1 MRSTK
6 DGKNH
11 VIILERG
18 EDVIPA
24 LEKYCAEHGIT
35 AGVFTGI
42 GAVNKIEIGYYEFEK
57 REYHFRSEAGDFE
70 VASMNGNVALFDP
83 EGGSAS
89 DGAGGKPFIHAH
101 AVLSRCDKT
110 LECIGAHIK
119 KASVAVTL
127 EVFLTEMNVG
137 LTRKHDDFIGLK
149 LLNV

>member
-1 MRSTK
+1 MKSAK
-6 DGKNH
+6 DGKNYI
-11 VIILERG
+11 IILERG

-24 LEKYCAEHGIT
+24 LEKYCAGQKIT

-42 GAVNKIEIGYYEFEK
+42 GAVNNVEIGYYDFEK
-57 REYHFRSEAGDFE
+57 REYHFRSETGDFE
-70 VASMNGNVALFDP
+70 VASMNGNVAVFQ
-83 EGGSAS
+83 
-89 DGAGGKPFIHAH
+89 GKPFIHAH

-127 EVFLTEMNVG
+127 EVFLTEINVP
-137 LTRKHDDFIGLK
+137 LARKHDDFIGLK

>member
-83 EGGSAS
+83 EGGFAS

>member
-1 MRSTK
+1 MRATQ

-18 EDVIPA
+18 EDVIPT
-24 LEKYCAEHGIT
+24 LEKYCAENKIV

-42 GAVNKIEIGYYEFEK
+42 GAVHNIEIGYYDFEK
-57 REYHFRSEAGDFE
+57 REYHFRSEAGDLE
-70 VASMNGNVALFDP
+70 VASMNGNVAQF
-83 EGGSAS
+83 E
-89 DGAGGKPFIHAH
+89 GKPFIHVH

>member
-1 MRSTK
+1 MHSTK

-24 LEKYCAEHGIT
+24 LEEYCAENKII

-42 GAVNKIEIGYYEFEK
+42 GAVNNIEIGYYDFDK
-57 REYHFRSEAGDFE
+57 REYHFRKEEGDFE
-70 VASMNGNVALFDP
+70 VASMNGNVALFD
-83 EGGSAS
+83 
-89 DGAGGKPFIHAH
+89 GKPFIHAH

-119 KASVAVTL
+119 TASVAVTL
-127 EVFLTEMNVG
+127 EVFLTETKVS
-137 LTRKHDDFIGLK
+137 LTRKHNDFIGLK
-149 LLNV
+149 LLQV

>member
-1 MRSTK
+1 MRTTK
-6 DGKNH
+6 NGKNH

-24 LEKYCAEHGIT
+24 LLKYCAENKIT

-42 GAVNKIEIGYYEFEK
+42 GAVNNVEIGYYDFEK

-70 VASMNGNVALFDP
+70 VASMNGNVALF
-83 EGGSAS
+83 E
-89 DGAGGKPFIHAH
+89 GKPFIHAH

-127 EVFLTEMNVG
+127 EVFLTHIDVS
-137 LTRKHDDFIGLK
+137 LARVHDDFIGLK
-149 LLNV
+149 LLQL

>member
-1 MRSTK
+1 MRATQ

-18 EDVIPA
+18 EDVIPT
-24 LEKYCAEHGIT
+24 LEKYCAENKIV

-42 GAVNKIEIGYYEFEK
+42 GAVHNIEIGYYDFEK

-70 VASMNGNVALFDP
+70 VASMNGNVAQF
-83 EGGSAS
+83 E
-89 DGAGGKPFIHAH
+89 GKPFIHVH

>member
-1 MRSTK
+1 MKTAQ

-18 EDVIPA
+18 EDVIPT
-24 LEKYCAEHGIT
+24 LEKYCAEHKII

-42 GAVNKIEIGYYEFEK
+42 GAVNNIEIGYYDFEK

-70 VASMNGNVALFDP
+70 VASMNGNVALF
-83 EGGSAS
+83 E
-89 DGAGGKPFIHAH
+89 GKPFIHAH

-127 EVFLTEMNVG
+127 EVCLTEMNVS
-137 LTRKHDDFIGLK
+137 LARVHDDFIGLK

>member
-1 MRSTK
+1 MQSTK

-11 VIILERG
+11 TIILERG
-18 EDVIPA
+18 EDVIPT
-24 LEKYCAEHGIT
+24 LEKYCSENKIV

-42 GAVNKIEIGYYEFEK
+42 GAVNNIEIGYYDFEERK
-57 REYHFRSEAGDFE
+57 YHFRSEPGDFE
-70 VASMNGNVALFDP
+70 VASMNGNVAVFED
-83 EGGSAS
+83 
-89 DGAGGKPFIHAH
+89 KPFIHAH

>member
-1 MRSTK
+1 MRTTK

-11 VIILERG
+11 LIILERG

-24 LEKYCAEHGIT
+24 LLRYCTEHKIT

-42 GAVNKIEIGYYEFEK
+42 GAVNNIEIGYYDFEE
-57 REYHFRSEAGDFE
+57 REYHFRAEKGDFE
-70 VASMNGNVALFDP
+70 VASMTGNITSVD
-83 EGGSAS
+83 
-89 DGAGGKPFIHAH
+89 GKPFIHVH

-127 EVFLTEMNVG
+127 EVFLTNVDVS
-137 LTRKHDDFIGLK
+137 LSRAYDECTGLK
-149 LLNV
+149 LITV

>member
-1 MRSTK
+1 MKSTQ
-6 DGKNH
+6 DGKHH

-24 LEKYCAEHGIT
+24 LEKYCAEHKIT

-42 GAVNKIEIGYYEFEK
+42 GAVNNIEIGYYDFEE
-57 REYHFRSEAGDFE
+57 REYHFRHEAGDFE
-70 VASMNGNVALFDP
+70 VASMNGNVAVF
-83 EGGSAS
+83 E
-89 DGAGGKPFIHAH
+89 GKPFVHVH

-119 KASVAVTL
+119 RASVAVTL
-127 EVFLTEMNVG
+127 EVFLTEVDVS
-137 LTRKHDDFIGLK
+137 LTRVHDDFIGLK

>member
-1 MRSTK
+1 MQSTK

-11 VIILERG
+11 TIILERG
-18 EDVIPA
+18 EDVIPT
-24 LEKYCAEHGIT
+24 LEKYCSENKIV

-42 GAVNKIEIGYYEFEK
+42 GAVNNIEIGYYDFEERK
-57 REYHFRSEAGDFE
+57 YHFRSEPGDFE
-70 VASMNGNVALFDP
+70 VASMNGNVAVFDP

>member
-1 MRSTK
+1 MKSTHEA
-6 DGKNH
+6 KNH

-24 LEKYCAEHGIT
+24 LEKYCAEHKII

-42 GAVNKIEIGYYEFEK
+42 GAVNKIEIGYYDLEK
-57 REYHFRSEAGDFE
+57 REYHFRAEDGDFE
-70 VASMNGNVALFDP
+70 VASMNGNVAVF
-83 EGGSAS
+83 EGR
-89 DGAGGKPFIHAH
+89 PFIHAH

-127 EVFLTEMNVG
+127 EVFLTEMNVT
-137 LTRKHDDFIGLK
+137 LARVHDDFIGLK
-149 LLNV
+149 LLHV